1 MLSLWQVMKLTYKYD
16 HHDYDRMFSACAMLT
31 NYHLIKNPLRE
42 QDGTYYNSLMSE
54 RIKNAEERIQKR
66 KESRIK
72 YQKKAQEKRKRRQEV
87 DVRSII
93 ARQ

>member
-1 MLSLWQVMKLTYKYD
+1 MSEK
-16 HHDYDRMFSACAMLT
+16 
-31 NYHLIKNPLRE
+31 IKNV
-42 QDGTYYNSLMSE
+42 
-54 RIKNAEERIQKR
+54 KERIQKR

-72 YQKKAQEKRKRRQEV
+72 YQKKAQEKKKRRLPV